1 MPWNLA
7 QALTL
12 IDTSS
17 RQSFTSVA
25 PLHVNTALLSFHF
38 IYMWMMMTR
47 DTRTDERGGQ
57 EEREDVVYKS
67 VRGDGVRPGPTFL
80 WVGSV
85 IFKLH
90 MAVCGRPLEDFGSLK
105 KERRPHG
112 SWPISLIWR
121 TKTNRHST
129 TSTNHNIDTQT
140 SVVLFSSQ
148 NKQKLLLITQHNHI
162 AFSQMISL
170 FLFLF
175 LP

>member
-1 MPWNLA
+1 
-7 QALTL
+7 
-12 IDTSS
+12 
-17 RQSFTSVA
+17 
-25 PLHVNTALLSFHF
+25 
-38 IYMWMMMTR
+38 MMMTR

-129 TSTNHNIDTQT
+129 TSTNHNINTQT

-148 NKQKLLLITQHNHI
+148 NKQNLLLITQHNHI
-162 AFSQMISL
+162 AFSQMISFFFVFVFTLTLKGSL
-170 FLFLF
+170 FSLKEKKLKTKC
-175 LP
+175 